1 MEEKNAK
8 KFELN
13 TKILDNFDQVM
24 AVKLDEIEELKI
36 TGLDRGSKIL
46 NIVSLCANVKTLI
59 IEGDRRLHVDE
70 ILANIFK
77 PDKLENLV
85 FQGVKLPTQKALT
98 RFPHLKS
105 ICLNEIHFCNVIEF
119 LENVVCPEKIET
131 LELSNVDMMGNSMNV
146 LERFSYVKEL
156 GLEKL
161 ENAKFENLKFLRE
174 NQNLSQLKLLDIEIP
189 IDEMNHLLYC
199 GGVKQIS
206 ISFTDGHGKL
216 ESANQVTTLQISMSE
231 FLKFAKEVNLN
242 RIQKLEIKIDK
253 ALELSDYMS
262 KLKYQKSEVAI
273 FVKDFSCL
281 DAQNAKKLK
290 KKLRLQSLQMWNGKN
305 KIAYKIDTYI
315 TIREELEKII
325 ENVSEEVS
333 EPEKFLTVYQYLGKG
348 YAPNHEYT
356 ARSLCEILQNSL
368 RCLQIKSN
376 LIMGK
381 DLEHDQKHYWNQVE
395 LEGKWYNLDLVL
407 DVENIQK
414 NKAEYC
420 LLGDKSFLETHL
432 PKSGKNTYCAENFNQ
447 KLVNVFLKTGL
458 YQENLFG
465 SYLEMIA
472 NKIKQVLRLNRKQ
485 EVLALPEGEEDEE
498 E

>member
-1 MEEKNAK
+1 MKEKSAK

-24 AVKLDEIEELKI
+24 SVKLDEIEELKI
-36 TGLDRGSKIL
+36 TGLDKGSKIL
-46 NIVSLCANVKTLI
+46 NIVSLCANVKTLL
-59 IEGDRRLHVDE
+59 IEGDRRLNVDE
-70 ILANIFK
+70 ILANVFK
-77 PDKLENLV
+77 PEKLENLML
-85 FQGVKLPTQKALT
+85 QGVKLPTKKALT
-98 RFPHLKS
+98 RFSHLKS
-105 ICLNEIHFCNVIEF
+105 ICLNEIHFCHVTEF
-119 LENVVCPEKIET
+119 LENVVCPEKIEI
-131 LELSNVDMMGNSMNV
+131 LELSHVDMMGNSMKI
-146 LERFSYVKEL
+146 LESFSHVKEL
-156 GLEKL
+156 RLEKL

-174 NQNLSQLKLLDIEIP
+174 NQNLLQLKLLELEIP
-189 IDEMNHLLYC
+189 SGELNHLLYC
-199 GGVKQIS
+199 GGAKQIR
-206 ISFTDGHGKL
+206 ISFTDGLGKL
-216 ESANQVTTLQISMSE
+216 ESENEVTTLQISMGE

-253 ALELSDYMS
+253 ALDLSNYVS
-262 KLKYQKSEVAI
+262 KLKYQKSEVTI
-273 FVKDFSCL
+273 LVKDFSCL
-281 DAQNAKKLK
+281 NTQNAKKLK
-290 KKLRLQSLQMWNGKN
+290 KKLRLQSLQMGNGKN
-305 KIAYKIDTYI
+305 KKAYDIDTYI
-315 TIREELEKII
+315 SIREELEKII
-325 ENVSEEVS
+325 ENVSSHAS
-333 EPEKFLTVYQYLGKG
+333 EPEKFLTVYQYLGKE

-356 ARSLCEILQNSL
+356 ARSLCELLQNSL
-368 RCLQIKSN
+368 KCLHIKSN
-376 LIMGK
+376 LIIGK

-395 LEGKWYNLDLVL
+395 LEGKWYNLDLAL

-420 LLGDKSFLETHL
+420 LLGDKAFLETHL